1 VMVDDCSG
9 FGCYEQAFG
18 NLAYRRGPARA
29 VVVLSRMLRENVPAV
44 RGGCHTIAHW
54 IGSATLSR
62 YRGDAAKAM
71 AHGSMI
77 CGSGFY
83 HGIVMFALRTT
94 QTRAQLVAKVRDMC
108 SEHSVQKTTFL
119 RYQCVHGLGHG
130 LMIFSGDNLPWSLR
144 MCDVLRGSWS
154 QQSCSGGVFMQNF
167 DLPSRMA
174 PIQSRFVRKR
184 DLLYPCDWVRARY
197 KYYCYLQVTEHV
209 LNATHYDWK
218 RTASTC
224 AKAPAPWDS
233 VCFQSYGRDA
243 SGASRYRPVV
253 AYNYCGLSGS
263 HLADCIYGVARDFVN
278 NDVRGDRAATF
289 CRLSPPRLR
298 GFCFYAI
305 GTILSTFGTRERMR
319 QNCNKLAGSFAREC
333 NGRLSARE
341 RKLLIVP

>member
-1 VMVDDCSG
+1 
-9 FGCYEQAFG
+9 
-18 NLAYRRGPARA
+18 
-29 VVVLSRMLRENVPAV
+29 MLQENVPAV
-44 RGGCHTIAHW
+44 RDDCHTIAHW
-54 IGSATLSR
+54 IGSATLSH

-83 HGIVMFALRTT
+83 HGIVDV
-94 QTRAQLVAKVRDMC
+94 RAPDDADAGATGSQMKDMC
-108 SEHSVQKTTFL
+108 SEPAVRKTTFL

-167 DLPSRMA
+167 NLPSRMA
-174 PIQSRFVRKR
+174 PIQSRFVRRR
-184 DLLYPCDWVRARY
+184 DVLYPCDWVRTKY

-209 LNATHYDWK
+209 LYATHYDWK

-224 AKAPAPWDS
+224 AKAAAPWDS

-243 SGASRYRPVV
+243 SAAARYRPVV
-253 AYNYCGLSGS
+253 AYKYCGLSS
-263 HLADCIYGVARDFVN
+263 SYLADCIYGVARDFVN

-289 CRLSPPRLR
+289 CRLTPPRLR

-305 GTILSTFGTRERMR
+305 GTVLSTFGPREQMR
-319 QNCNKLAGSFAREC
+319 QSCRTLAGSWAREC
-333 NGRLSARE
+333 NGRLSAKE
-341 RKLLIVP
+341 RKLLIVPS